1 MLGLWELIDFVEEFC
16 DVFGGLAESAVDD
29 GCEVHYV
36 KFSLQE
42 RGNLFHGFGFSCA
55 RGAVEKE
62 AMYADVAPDGIEH
75 ALNVVCDGF
84 RQGE

>member
-1 MLGLWELIDFVEEFC
+1 MIDFVEEFC

-36 KFSLQE
+36 KFTLQE

-55 RGAVEKE
+55 CGAVEKE
-62 AMYADVAPDGIEH
+62 AMYADAASDGIEH
-75 ALNVVCDGF
+75 ALNVVRDGF

>member
-1 MLGLWELIDFVEEFC
+1 MLGLGELVDFVEEFR
-16 DVFGGLAESAVDD
+16 DVLGGLAESAVDD

-55 RGAVEKE
+55 CGAVEKE

-75 ALNVVCDGF
+75 ALNVVRDGF